1 MKHQEISIVSINEL
15 PALAKG
21 ILQFAGGRKVFA
33 FEADMGAGKTTL
45 IKEICRQLGSQDSF
59 SSPTFSIVNEYAIP
73 GTVERIYHIDLYRL
87 KTIEEAL
94 EIGME
99 EYLSGNDYCFIEWPQ
114 LIERLLPPGIA
125 RVSIDVVNQS
135 ERILTLEQT

>member
-1 MKHQEISIVSINEL
+1 MISSVADL
-15 PALAKG
+15 PGVAQQLLSSCTDKK
-21 ILQFAGGRKVFA
+21 IFA
-33 FEADMGAGKTTL
+33 FLGEMGAGKTTL
-45 IKEICRQLGSQDSF
+45 IGAMCRLLGVKEQV
-59 SSPTFSIVNEYAIP
+59 SSPTFAIVNEYRGI
-73 GTVERIYHIDLYRL
+73 ERIYHIDLYRL

>member
-73 GTVERIYHIDLYRL
+73 GTMERIYHIDLYRVKDL
-87 KTIEEAL
+87 NEAQAL
-94 EIGME
+94 GME
-99 EYLSGNDYCFIEWPQ
+99 EYLNDSDYCFIEWPG
-114 LIERLLPPGIA
+114 LIEPLLPAETVNIHIKSEGNI
-125 RVSIDVVNQS
+125 RNVSIFMN
-135 ERILTLEQT
+135 